1 MNTAHSFTRSKGNC
15 PVCNGARKDCRQLDG
30 LYFCR
35 STDSPSSAF
44 KFKGQDKIGFG
55 IYIEKALEEE
65 QDAEKLAEYKRQRG
79 IAKKLR
85 LEQET
90 KDRAQ
95 LLSVTERDQEIR
107 KILGQLTLNSNH
119 REDLKRRGLSD
130 EQIEAG
136 MFRSVSPY
144 QKLQTAVSSNLAGV
158 SIDTNGRS
166 LTNTESGY
174 ICPVSSDRK

>member
-1 MNTAHSFTRSKGNC
+1 MSTAPNSFKYLKRNC
-15 PVCNGARKDCRQLDG
+15 PVCDGAEKDCRMNG
-30 LYFCR
+30 NLYFCR
-35 STDSPSSAF
+35 TDSPSSAF

-65 QDAEKLAEYKRQRG
+65 QDAEKLAEYKRQRE
-79 IAKKLR
+79 IDKKLR
-85 LEQET
+85 LERET

-95 LLSVTERDQEIR
+95 LLSVTDRDQEIR

-136 MFRSVSPY
+136 MFR
-144 QKLQTAVSSNLAGV
+144 
-158 SIDTNGRS
+158 
-166 LTNTESGY
+166 
-174 ICPVSSDRK
+174 DRK